1 MNPRGQT
8 ARLRCGVLLLM
19 LASFGLSTCGG
30 TGFDFAGGGT
40 GGTGISSGPI
50 TGFGSVVVNGVH
62 FRTDDNVAPGFLT
75 KKMFKGMDNTSKKD
89 RDLFRVGMV
98 VTVRHAPGDNNA
110 VEIEYRDNLEG
121 PVAAMSAGTVNT
133 FTVLGQTVVVDDAA
147 AFSSLNRN
155 DVVEVSGFVDS
166 SGRIRASYIERK
178 MQPPRRG
185 DEFEGKG
192 FVSGLSS
199 SGFRLGPLPDGSGST
214 VTVSYDAAAVSGLPG
229 GPANGMYVQV
239 TTTDLEPAGGSVAA
253 IRVERLAARTDFPD
267 KAAADLEGLVT
278 TARSGSGSILSF
290 AVEGKRIRTDEH
302 TEFAGGT
309 SADIQPDVRLQ
320 VQGTETGGVL
330 AAARIVFR

>member
-30 TGFDFAGGGT
+30 TGSDFAGGGT

-50 TGFGSVVVNGVH
+50 TGFGSVVVSGVH

-75 KKMFKGMDNTSKKD
+75 KKMFKGMDNTSKRD

-98 VTVRHAPGDNNA
+98 VTVRHAPDDNDA

-121 PVAAMSAGTVNT
+121 PVAAKSAGTVNT
-133 FTVLGQTVVVDDAA
+133 LTVLGQIVVVDDAA
-147 AFSSLNRN
+147 VFASLNRN
-155 DVVEVSGFVDS
+155 DVVEVSGFADAA
-166 SGRIRASYIERK
+166 GRIRATYIERK
-178 MQPPRRG
+178 QQPPHRG
-185 DEFEGKG
+185 DEFEVKG

-199 SGFRLGPLPDGSGST
+199 SGFRIGPLPDGSGST
-214 VTVSYDAAAVSGLPG
+214 VTVSCGPALVSGL
-229 GPANGMYVQV
+229 ANGMYVEVV
-239 TTTDLEPAGGSVAA
+239 TTDQEPIGGVIAA
-253 IRVERLAARTDFPD
+253 DQVVKLAARTDFPE
-267 KAAADLEGLVT
+267 KTVADLEGLVT
-278 TARSGSGSILSF
+278 TPRSGSGSVLSF
-290 AVEGKRIRTDEH
+290 SVEGKRVQTDDN

-309 SADIQPDVRLQ
+309 AADIQPDARLQ